1 MAFADYFKKSKEEIE
16 IDKVMAEQD
25 VATILALK
33 PEVKEEDIRFILTKA
48 QVTEL
53 QGMFAGSTI
62 RSGDDLM
69 DKLRRSQ
76 QVRLSDGI
84 DITLTTDEL
93 WQLKQQ
99 STGMRRDYLE
109 YAKEQLEDALSLY
122 LNGCTRVR

>member
-1 MAFADYFKKSKEEIE
+1 MAFIDYFKKNDSDTEINKITAAQVLE
-16 IDKVMAEQD
+16 
-25 VATILALK
+25 TK
-33 PEVKEEDIRFILTKA
+33 PEVREEDIRFILTKE

-53 QGMFAGSTI
+53 NALFAGAI
-62 RSGDDLM
+62 VKSGADLL

-76 QVRLSDGI
+76 QVRLNDGI

-99 STGMRRDYLE
+99 AQGMRRDYQE

-122 LNGCTRVR
+122 LNGCTRIR